1 MDSEI
6 YDIIDDKVKKANKAL
21 KEFKKLS
28 QKTIDEIVKQ
38 MALTAMANHVELAK
52 MAIEET
58 NRGVLEDKIIKN
70 MFASEYVWD
79 SIKDKKTIGIIKE
92 DEAQNYIE
100 IAEPLGVIAGV
111 TPVTNPTSTTIFKAL
126 ICVKTANPIIFGFH
140 PGAQKCCVKTAQL
153 LRDIAIKFGAPEN
166 CIQWIETPSIQATS
180 QLMNHPGVNV
190 VLATGGTDMVKSAY
204 STGKPALGV
213 GPGNV
218 PCYVEKSVDLLQA
231 CNDIILSKTFD
242 NGMICASEQSVIVD
256 KDISEEFEKIMK
268 HNKCKFLNEEEIQK
282 LSSLCF
288 KNNKLNPEIVGKTA
302 KQIADMSGISAPEDV
317 KILICRLF
325 EVGREVPLS
334 GEKLSPVLGYYIA
347 KNNKEAFEICKGVL
361 EFFGKGHTAVIHSNN
376 QKTIKD
382 YGLEMEAGRIIVNSP
397 SSQGAIGGI
406 YNTNTPSLTLGC
418 GSYGKNSTSLNIS
431 CNQLINIKKIFMR
444 RNNMQWFKLPPKIYF
459 EKNSIN
465 YIETAENISRVFIVT
480 DKTMVKLNNIE
491 KITSCLKRRNCC
503 YEIFSDVSPDPDVS
517 TVFEG
522 LKLLN
527 KFNPDTII
535 AFGGGSVIDAAK
547 GIWLFSGD
555 SNIEFKQLRTKFM
568 DIRKRICK
576 FPKFHRNINFIA
588 IPTTSGTGSEVTS
601 FAVIT
606 DKEKNIK
613 YPLAD
618 YSLTPDVAIIDPQ
631 FVLSL
636 PKTAVADT
644 GMDVL
649 THAIEAYVSTMASDY
664 TDGLCVQA
672 VKLVNEYLRSSF
684 NVGDSVSREKMHN
697 AGCIA
702 GMAFTNAFLGL
713 NHSMAHKLG
722 AEFNIS
728 HGRANAIKYNS
739 CLPTKFTCFPKYK
752 NFIADIKYAYL
763 SEIIGEKGNTKEES
777 ISNLIGW
784 INQLNKNLSIPSSLK
799 ELGIDEKEFLN
810 KVEHLSELAHE
821 DQCTGT
827 NPRFPLIEEIKEI
840 YLNCYYGTI

>member
-1 MDSEI
+1 MKI
-6 YDIIDDKVKKANKAL
+6 L
-21 KEFKKLS
+21 QKEYKKLS

-38 MALTAMANHVELAK
+38 MAIASMIHHVELAK
-52 MAIEET
+52 MTIEET

-79 SIKDKKTIGIIKE
+79 SIKDKKTIGILKE
-92 DEAQNYIE
+92 DSAKDYIE

-111 TPVTNPTSTTIFKAL
+111 TPVTNPTSTTIFKSL

-140 PGAQKCCVKTAQL
+140 PGAQKCCVKTAQI
-153 LRDIAIKFGAPEN
+153 LRDVAVKFGAPEN
-166 CIQWIETPSIQATS
+166 CIQWIETPSIEATS

-190 VLATGGTDMVKSAY
+190 VLATGGSAMVKSAY

-218 PCYVEKSVDLLQA
+218 PCYVEKSADLLQA

-256 KDISEEFEKIMK
+256 EDVSEEFERIME

-288 KNNKLNPEIVGKTA
+288 KNNRLNPEIVGKTA
-302 KQIADMSGISAPEDV
+302 KQIADMSGIDAPDDV

-325 EVGREVPLS
+325 GVGKEIPLS

-347 KNNKEAFEICKGVL
+347 KTNKEAFEICKDVL

-376 QKTIKD
+376 QKIIKD

-418 GSYGKNSTSLNIS
+418 GSYGKNSTSLNVS
-431 CNQLINIKKIFMR
+431 CDQLINIKKIFMR

-459 EKNSIN
+459 EKNSID
-465 YIETAENISRVFIVT
+465 YIETAENINRVFIVT
-480 DKTMVKLNNIE
+480 DKTMIELNAVQ
-491 KITSCLKRRNCC
+491 KITACLKRRNCC

-517 TVFEG
+517 TVFDG
-522 LKLLN
+522 LKMLN

-555 SNIEFKQLRTKFM
+555 SNIEFEQLRTKFM

-576 FPKFHRNINFIA
+576 FPKFHRNISFIA

-631 FVLSL
+631 FVMSL
-636 PKTAVADT
+636 PKSAVADT

-649 THAIEAYVSTMASDY
+649 THAIESYVSTMANDY
-664 TDGLCVQA
+664 TDGLCIQA
-672 VKLVNEYLRSSF
+672 VKLVNDYLESSF
-684 NVGDSVSREKMHN
+684 NIGDSISREKMHN
-697 AGCIA
+697 AACIA
-702 GMAFTNAFLGL
+702 GMSFTNAFLGL

-728 HGRANAIKYNS
+728 HGRANAILLPYVIKYNS
-739 CLPTKFTCFPKYK
+739 SIPTKFACFPKYK
-752 NFIADIKYAYL
+752 NFIADIKYAYI
-763 SEIIGEKGNTKEES
+763 SEIIGRNGNTKEES
-777 ISNLIGW
+777 INNLINW
-784 INQLNKNLSIPSSLK
+784 INQLNKNLNIPSSLK
-799 ELGIDEKEFLN
+799 DMGVDEKEFLD
-810 KVEHLSELAHE
+810 KVDYLSELAHE

-827 NPRFPLIEEIKEI
+827 NPRFPLINEIKQI